1 MSINFDDVKSFIVDT
16 FKTVGSSISRA
27 VNYLSDR
34 VNSIANSIF
43 SSSKNKKKL
52 DGELEKRILNGSV
65 IICMDPSENRK
76 INEELVTEE
85 KKQTSV
91 TGTQTVVIDDDKTE
105 KEKELDLPL
114 IICID
119 PNKEYKL
126 NEELV
131 TEEVKQTP
139 VTEPTNETKIFK
151 TEVEQTLF
159 VSDLEGEAP
168 VAVETSHM
176 SKLGKVALWTA
187 GVSLQFFAIYHTLP
201 EEGKNHFRNMFSF
214 GDNSQGTNGTLV

>member
-105 KEKELDLPL
+105 KEKELDLPV